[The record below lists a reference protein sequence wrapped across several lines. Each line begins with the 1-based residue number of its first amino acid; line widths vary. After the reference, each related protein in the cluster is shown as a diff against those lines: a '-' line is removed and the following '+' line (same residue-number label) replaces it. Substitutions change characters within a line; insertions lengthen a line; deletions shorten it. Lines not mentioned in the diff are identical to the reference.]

1 MTYWQIFL
9 IVAIV
14 AFVLEM
20 FTPAMFFLSI
30 AVAALIT
37 AVAAIWNSNLYILI
51 AACAVLSVL
60 ILLFIRPLMKKF
72 MHEMPKGEDFNSEY
86 IGKIVKVTEEITNTT
101 GAIAIYGERWD
112 ARLADENAAPIP
124 AGEEVKIVRNES
136 IILFVCKPE

>member
-37 AVAAIWNSNLYILI
+37 AI
-51 AACAVLSVL
+51 AAFWYTDIHGLIIICSVLSVL
-60 ILLFIRPLMKKF
+60 ILLVIRPMMKKF
-72 MHEMPKGEDFNSEY
+72 MHEMPKSIDFNSEY

-101 GAIAIYGERWD
+101 GAIAVYGERWD
-112 ARLADENAAPIP
+112 ARLADENAPAIP
-124 AGEEVKIVRNES
+124 AGSEVRIVRNES
-136 IILFVCKPE
+136 IVLYVEKV

>member
-9 IVAIV
+9 VVAIV

-37 AVAAIWNSNLYILI
+37 AIVAVWYLNMTWLI
-51 AACAVLSVL
+51 IICSLLSVL
-60 ILLFIRPLMKKF
+60 ILLVIRPMMKKF
-72 MHEMPKGEDFNSEY
+72 MHEMPKGEDFHSEY

-101 GAIAIYGERWD
+101 GAIAVYGERWD
-112 ARLADENAAPIP
+112 ARLANPEAETIP
-124 AGEEVKIVRNES
+124 AGAEVKIIRNES
-136 IILFVCKPE
+136 IILFVEKV

>member
-9 IVAIV
+9 VVAIV

-37 AVAAIWNSNLYILI
+37 AI
-51 AACAVLSVL
+51 AAFWYADMHGLIIICSVLSVL
-60 ILLFIRPLMKKF
+60 ILLVIRPMMKKF
-72 MHEMPKGEDFNSEY
+72 MHEMPKGVDFNSEY

-101 GAIAIYGERWD
+101 GAIAVYGERWD
-112 ARLADENAAPIP
+112 ARLANSDAAPIP
-124 AGEEVKIVRNES
+124 AGADVRIVRNES
-136 IILFVCKPE
+136 IVLYVEMV

>member
-30 AVAALIT
+30 AFAALIT
-37 AVAAIWNSNLYILI
+37 SVAAIWNTNLYILI

-60 ILLFIRPLMKKF
+60 ILLFIRPWMKKF
-72 MHEMPKGEDFNSEY
+72 MHEMPKGVDFHSEY
-86 IGKIVKVTEEITNTT
+86 IGKIVKVTEEITNTS
-101 GAIAIYGERWD
+101 GAITVYEERWN
-112 ARLADENAAPIP
+112 ARLADENAEPIP
-124 AGEEVKIVRNES
+124 AGADVRIVRNES
-136 IILFVCKPE
+136 IILYVEKV

>member
-37 AVAAIWNSNLYILI
+37 AI
-51 AACAVLSVL
+51 AAFWYTDIHGLIIICSVLSVL
-60 ILLFIRPLMKKF
+60 ILLVIRPMMKKF
-72 MHEMPKGEDFNSEY
+72 MHEMPKSVDFNSEY

-101 GAIAIYGERWD
+101 GAIAVYGERWD
-112 ARLADENAAPIP
+112 ARLADENASAIP
-124 AGEEVKIVRNES
+124 AGSEVRIVRNES
-136 IILFVCKPE
+136 IVLYVETV